1 MLAEYR
7 NKAEKSENFG
17 VLSPYLCVISKKY
30 PCQKGELL
38 SEPEYVARGGESA
51 CATITL
57 ASAPNFL
64 KPQTKEPVHIYCL
77 KMGSF

>member
-7 NKAEKSENFG
+7 NEAEKAENCG
-17 VLSPYLCVISKKY
+17 VLSPYLCVISEKY

-51 CATITL
+51 CAKITL
-57 ASAPNFL
+57 ASAQNFL
-64 KPQTKEPVHIYCL
+64 KPQTEEPAHIYCL